1 MTTTSTPATAR
12 SARTPT
18 GRWVVLGMFAF
29 GILATAGIWVYWKLH
44 LAPFMPLQKALA
56 AEFEKSSPRV
66 DGGWTKSEYKQAPPL
81 LRVVLRV
88 PYDPE
93 ESDPRVRRTI
103 DRVVTVT
110 RSHIDLS
117 AYDTLEIYLVHY
129 APEKTPRQYE
139 WRRKVAE
146 LENQE

>member
-1 MTTTSTPATAR
+1 MTTTNISTPAPPAR
-12 SARTPT
+12 IPT
-18 GRWVVLGMFAF
+18 GRWVVLAMFAF
-29 GILATAGIWVYWKLH
+29 GTLATGGIWVYWKLH

-66 DGGWTKSEYKQAPPL
+66 DGGWSQSNDKQAPPL

-88 PYDPE
+88 PYEPE
-93 ESDPRVRRTI
+93 VGDVRVRQAI
-103 DRVVTVT
+103 DHVVALT
-110 RSHIDLS
+110 REHIDLS

-129 APEKTPRQYE
+129 APEKKPRQYE

-146 LENQE
+146 LSGE